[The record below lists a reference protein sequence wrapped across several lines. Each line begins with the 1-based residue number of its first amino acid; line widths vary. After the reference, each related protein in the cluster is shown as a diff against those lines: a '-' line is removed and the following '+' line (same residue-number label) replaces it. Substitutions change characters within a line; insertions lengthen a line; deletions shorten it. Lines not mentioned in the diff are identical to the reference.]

1 MSTTTPLKRSPAQAD
16 QSRINGSKSHGPITP
31 QGKCKVSK
39 NRMAHGFR
47 AKSIALCNEDK
58 EVYDKHLDAYL
69 ARYTPADKV
78 EEDLVGLLASS
89 MWQLMRNNSI
99 EVALFDLEMT
109 GVNDDI
115 EAKFV
120 TMDQYGRLA
129 LAFKKSAGDNA
140 LELLRRYKSTAER
153 AYHRALQALEEI
165 HKSRKPQQPE
175 TFSAV
180 QTPDSAPEPIS
191 QPPNPEPIATAAAT
205 EIPPEPEKPR
215 PILLSSRPD
224 HPNPEPADS

>member
-1 MSTTTPLKRSPAQAD
+1 MTPLKRSPAQAD

-31 QGKCKVSK
+31 QGKCKVSR

-99 EVALFDLEMT
+99 EVALFDIEMT
-109 GVNDDI
+109 GVNDEI

-165 HKSRKPQQPE
+165 QKNRKPQPPTDPQE
-175 TFSAV
+175 DLSAV
-180 QTPDSAPEPIS
+180 PTREDSEPV
-191 QPPNPEPIATAAAT
+191 PTDTGGATS
-205 EIPPEPEKPR
+205 EPEKPAQ
-215 PILLSSRPD
+215 ILLHAE
-224 HPNPEPADS
+224 HPNANAFPMEGPQRDTASQS